1 MKNILIV
8 GPSRSGKSTLA
19 KRIHEELGFF
29 VLSTDKLVA
38 VFQNA
43 YPQLDIR
50 LNWDRDKTT
59 ENLAPFLGHFL
70 GTFDTSDGRGLL
82 GYSHGDTGENRF
94 VIEGSYFDPEIITR
108 ILKSYNCDSLKEK
121 FILIGLVQREK
132 NAEDFY
138 RDFRK
143 YDTDKDWTF
152 HLSDEELMNVSV
164 EAVSYNQS
172 MFELLDRYGFDI
184 YDTSHGREAIFDE
197 ILKKIR
203 TDK

>member
-1 MKNILIV
+1 ME
-8 GPSRSGKSTLA
+8 
-19 KRIHEELGFF
+19 H
-29 VLSTDKLVA
+29 
-38 VFQNA
+38 
-43 YPQLDIR
+43 
-50 LNWDRDKTT
+50 
-59 ENLAPFLGHFL
+59 
-70 GTFDTSDGRGLL
+70 
-82 GYSHGDTGENRF
+82 
-94 VIEGSYFDPEIITR
+94 PEIITR

-184 YDTSHGREAIFDE
+184 YDTSHDREAIFDE